1 MGRAEV
7 WARAHKGLLALLA
20 AAAAALGVLLFL
32 LHPKGQA
39 AAQNAISYIPAPFT
53 QQPDAGAAAASTAS
67 TAIPTTPTPSPFW
80 FDRQTLTFIP
90 VPAHPIFPNFG
101 PPGSGPGGGTL
112 IEGGLL
118 PPGYVPPPLNV
129 PGPAIPI
136 KTTLGNVPSSSAVMG
151 GVG

>member
-1 MGRAEV
+1 MGRAET

-32 LHPKGQA
+32 LHPKGQS

-53 QQPDAGAAAASTAS
+53 PQPDAGAAAS
-67 TAIPTTPTPSPFW
+67 TAIPSATASGLPTNPGVWWDP
-80 FDRQTLTFIP
+80 RTGVTVP
-90 VPAHPIFPNFG
+90 VPAHPFLPPFPVG
-101 PPGSGPGGGTL
+101 TGPGGGNL
-112 IEGGLL
+112 IEGGAL
-118 PPGYVPPPLNV
+118 PPGAVWPTVGPPV
-129 PGPAIPI
+129 PI